1 MATQK
6 QVLANQ
12 VNAQWSSG
20 PASVEGKALV
30 AKNPLKHGV
39 FSKQVLLDGESKEEF
54 EVLNTQLY
62 AYFKPQNFL
71 EQLLCER
78 AVAAAWRLARVTK
91 METILIN
98 QAARISLLDKGI
110 TEVFT
115 ENYGHELA
123 LLSRYEITLEKILF
137 RSLGELRALQATRKI
152 EQAIESD
159 GIGFGPQKILDIN
172 I

>member
-6 QVLANQ
+6 QILANQ
-12 VNAQWSSG
+12 SNAQRSSG
-20 PASVEGKALV
+20 PTSIEGRAIV

-39 FSKQVLLDGESKEEF
+39 FSKQVLLNSESKEEF
-54 EVLNTQLY
+54 EILCAQLY

-98 QAARISLLDKGI
+98 QSAKTSLLDRGI

-152 EQAIESD
+152 EQAIQIDE
-159 GIGFGPQKILDIN
+159 IGFVPQKILDLN

>member
-12 VNAQWSSG
+12 LNAQQSTG
-20 PASVEGKALV
+20 PASTEGKALI
-30 AKNPLKHGV
+30 AKNALKHGV
-39 FSKQVLLDGESKEEF
+39 FSNQVLLDGKSKEEF
-54 EVLNTQLY
+54 EILHAQLY
-62 AYFKPQNFL
+62 AHFKPQNFL

-98 QAARISLLDKGI
+98 QTSKTSLLDKGI

-115 ENYGHELA
+115 EVMG
-123 LLSRYEITLEKILF
+123 T
-137 RSLGELRALQATRKI
+137 SLH
-152 EQAIESD
+152 
-159 GIGFGPQKILDIN
+159 
-172 I
+172 